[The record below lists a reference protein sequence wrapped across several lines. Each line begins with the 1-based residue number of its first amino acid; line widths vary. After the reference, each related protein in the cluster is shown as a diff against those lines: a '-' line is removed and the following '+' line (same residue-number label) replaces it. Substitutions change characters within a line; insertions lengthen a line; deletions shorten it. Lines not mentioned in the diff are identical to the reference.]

1 MLDPNKNLHHEFP
14 DRPTTAHARGRGS
27 QINPGNRFEDV
38 RLHVLGEERDRLI
51 EEQPNGVQIG
61 TQVFDDDSK
70 SIINPVDSPDLS
82 FSWTINPYRGCEH
95 GCIYCYARPG
105 HEYLGLSSGL
115 DFETKIFAKREAPEM
130 LRKELAKASWK
141 GEPIVMSGV
150 TDPYQPIERE
160 LEITRGCLK
169 VMAECGQAVS
179 IITKN
184 KLVLRDLDLLSKL
197 HAVGA
202 AKVAVSLTTLDPR
215 VAAVMEPRAS
225 SPKGRLEAIRE
236 LSRAGIPV
244 AVMTAP
250 IVPNINDHEIPAL
263 LEAAAEAGA
272 TSAGWILLRLPH
284 QIKAIFLEWV
294 ERNFPGRAAHV
305 ESLIRQARDGE
316 LYDAAWFSR
325 QRGQGAF
332 ADQIAA
338 TFKVFA
344 RRYGLDQPR
353 TALNT
358 KAFVRPSVDRGQ
370 LGLFDR

>member
-1 MLDPNKNLHHEFP
+1 MIGPNKNLHHEFP
-14 DRPTTAHARGRGS
+14 DRPTSAHARGRGS

-51 EEQPNGVQIG
+51 EEQPSGVQIG

-82 FSWTINPYRGCEH
+82 FAWTINPYRGCEH

-141 GEPIVMSGV
+141 GEPIMMSGV

-169 VMAECGQAVS
+169 LMAECGQAVS

-202 AKVAVSLTTLDPR
+202 VKVAVSLTTLDPR

-236 LSRAGIPV
+236 LSRTGIPV

-263 LEAAAEAGA
+263 LEAAAAAGA

-305 ESLIRQARDGE
+305 ESLIRQSRDGE
-316 LYDAAWFSR
+316 LYDSAWFSR
-325 QRGQGAF
+325 QRGHGAF
-332 ADQIAA
+332 AEQIGT

-353 TALNT
+353 PALNT
-358 KAFVRPSVDRGQ
+358 KAFVRPSNDRRQ
-370 LGLFDR
+370 MELF